1 MCVCLKEREGERERK
16 KESEREE
23 GILGNTTLL
32 YVPST
37 LSTRLLTLDPHNE
50 QFCTMHVISVI
61 DSKLRFPF

>member
-32 YVPST
+32 YVPLDSFNPT
-37 LSTRLLTLDPHNE
+37 LNS
-50 QFCTMHVISVI
+50 
-61 DSKLRFPF
+61 